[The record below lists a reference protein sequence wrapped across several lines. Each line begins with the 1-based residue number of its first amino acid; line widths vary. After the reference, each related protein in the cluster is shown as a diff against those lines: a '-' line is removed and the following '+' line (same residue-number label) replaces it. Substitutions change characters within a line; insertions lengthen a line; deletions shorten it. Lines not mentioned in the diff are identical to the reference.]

1 MKGRH
6 TPSRRGAG
14 DAGPVWS
21 DLCFQPGGAPHFP
34 ALPPEAACWAHGL
47 RGVCGGLSP
56 ALSSPACHGQLV
68 IKRWSVSHP
77 PLAPFKCGC
86 CLTSAQGTVY
96 LRYLNLYVN
105 LRNYSRRGKRYLKTV
120 HSFETQNLLVD
131 EDEDFST
138 VRDDVGREKQK
149 QLALGKKE
157 R

>member
-1 MKGRH
+1 ML
-6 TPSRRGAG
+6 PARRGPPLPCAPPGSRLLGPRPAG
-14 DAGPVWS
+14 R
-21 DLCFQPGGAPHFP
+21 
-34 ALPPEAACWAHGL
+34 L
-47 RGVCGGLSP
+47 RGLSP